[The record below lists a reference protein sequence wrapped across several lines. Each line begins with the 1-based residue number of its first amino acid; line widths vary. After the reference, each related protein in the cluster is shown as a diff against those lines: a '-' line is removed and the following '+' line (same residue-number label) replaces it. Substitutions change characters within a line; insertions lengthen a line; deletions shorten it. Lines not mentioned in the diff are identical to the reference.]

1 MREYSLKFN
10 FIKRG
15 VKMENIKEFIYLDT
29 EKVKSILSQLEEGLP
44 ISANETTK
52 IDSEFGGTFGT
63 GFLNWL
69 KAETSSN
76 ILSSNQN
83 DETKILHDYMYNYIE
98 KELTDN
104 EKLLKLHSATKQNN
118 KLPKDLNE
126 NSFVLLECKIK
137 INDYNQ
143 ILSIL
148 ENMNDLNVALQVLS
162 INANPLQNGVWEN
175 VETELK
181 VRSQLLNEDFVK
193 SAKLF
198 IEHFYKNKLI
208 ITCFPY
214 EKNNFLSFNGP
225 LKREYLRDDIN
236 DIIFKYG
243 RSPSVKWYVFGK
255 ISSIENPHK
264 KTESADKKYERIMEN
279 WDEIL
284 NIINNTDSY
293 NDLKEESLKK
303 WRGLGLNEED
313 FIIIKEKAFEV
324 GIENI
329 YDTMDLLYY
338 EASIKEP
345 SITFTPIA
353 IYRQ

>member
-1 MREYSLKFN
+1 MREYSLKFH
-10 FIKRG
+10 FIKKG
-15 VKMENIKEFIYLDT
+15 AKMENIKEFIYLDT
-29 EKVKSILSQLEEGLP
+29 EKVKSILSQLEKGLP
-44 ISANETTK
+44 VSSNETTK
-52 IDSEFGGTFGT
+52 IDTGIGATIGA
-63 GFLNWL
+63 GFLNWF

-76 ILSSNQN
+76 VLSSNQN

-98 KELTDN
+98 LELKN
-104 EKLLKLHSATKQNN
+104 NKKLLNIHNTTKQDN
-118 KLPKDLNE
+118 KLPKNLNE
-126 NSFVLLECKIK
+126 NSFVLLEGKIK

-162 INANPLQNGVWEN
+162 INANPLLNGVWEN
-175 VETELK
+175 VETDLK
-181 VRSQLLNEDFVK
+181 VKSQLLNNDFVK
-193 SAKLF
+193 SAKLI

-214 EKNNFLSFNGP
+214 AKNNFLSFNGP
-225 LKREYLRDDIN
+225 LKRECLRDDID
-236 DIIFKYG
+236 DILFKYG
-243 RSPSVKWYVFGK
+243 RSPSVKWHVFGK

-264 KTESADKKYERIMEN
+264 KTESTDNKYKRIMEN

-284 NIINNTDSY
+284 NIINNNNFY
-293 NDLKEESLKK
+293 EDLKDDSLKK
-303 WRGLGLNEED
+303 WKGLGLNEED
-313 FIIIKEKAFEV
+313 FTIIKEKAFEV

-329 YDTMDLLYY
+329 YDAIDLLYY